1 MPDPIKYLPEPHW
14 SKSILKRYAFPLSA
28 VAKYLNRSYCYT
40 CNLLAGHSRITPE
53 IEFRLKKLCNS
64 LEGKEDI

>member
-1 MPDPIKYLPEPHW
+1 MFDPTKYLPKPHW
-14 SKSILKRYAFPLSA
+14 SQSIFKRNAFPHSA

-53 IEFRLKKLCNS
+53 IESQLKKLCNR